1 MTRNS
6 PDWQAQPSLLKV
18 PSRHGGI
25 GVKEDAGRRVRNGT
39 LWNLQLG
46 EGREGREGR
55 REGREGREGRR
66 EGREGRRKRKGE
78 GGVIN
83 MDTSAIK
90 STHR

>member
-55 REGREGREGRR
+55 REGREGR
-66 EGREGRRKRKGE
+66 RKRKGE